1 MTDYNHLPL
10 YLKISDLSKVIS
22 LGRSRIYELL
32 GEGKL
37 TAKKDGKSILVE
49 TASAI
54 AYMRDLP
61 PAKIASSQKSKRSD
75 PAAA

>member
-1 MTDYNHLPL
+1 MTDILPV
-10 YLKISDLSKVIS
+10 YMKINDLTKVIG

-37 TAKKDGKSILVE
+37 TAKKSGRSIVVE
-49 TASAI
+49 TRSAL

-61 PAKIASSQKSKRSD
+61 PARIAPSRKSAKAD
-75 PAAA
+75 AEAA